1 MSRSLAVRSVLEEIS
16 LRPLRQFLKESIR
29 SFSAP
34 LMKFPM
40 SWDRSAKGFADIRL
54 NPETSKAWESF
65 PLCFAML
72 RSNWAVSAEILIL
85 ISFLAIM
92 CT

>member
-1 MSRSLAVRSVLEEIS
+1 MYKRGLRHSDGFVVVAENATATLAARSAACKTV
-16 LRPLRQFLKESIR
+16 
-29 SFSAP
+29 AAA
-34 LMKFPM
+34 
-40 SWDRSAKGFADIRL
+40 RSAKGFADMRL

-65 PLCFAML
+65 PLSFAMF
-72 RSNWAVSAEILIL
+72 RSNWVVSAEILIL